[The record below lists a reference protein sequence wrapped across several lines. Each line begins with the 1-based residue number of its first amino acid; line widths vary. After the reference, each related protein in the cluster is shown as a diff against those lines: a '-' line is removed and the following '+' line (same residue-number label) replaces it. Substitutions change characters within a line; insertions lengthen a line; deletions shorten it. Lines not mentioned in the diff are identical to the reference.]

1 MSRFRNNTN
10 SSNIT
15 IYYKKN
21 SNSHNNINVDGI
33 DIKDKI
39 NFDNNMLTK
48 ITEDNTLIDNTLIDN
63 TLIDNT
69 LIVKSHIPSIGYF
82 SFDLDDLNSGKQVN
96 NIQSSPV
103 FYNRYDNNILDGLEV
118 NYKLSIK
125 DELFVKNNITAFS
138 EAVIS
143 DINFKY
149 NICDMVDG
157 LEIINKLK
165 PIRYKWKK
173 NNKDMIGFI
182 AQDVEKVLPII
193 VKDIDNI
200 KVINENKIIPYL
212 VNSIKN
218 INKRLN
224 EYRPKYI

>member
-1 MSRFRNNTN
+1 MSRFTNNTD

-21 SNSHNNINVDGI
+21 SDFHNSINVDGI
-33 DIKDKI
+33 DIQYEI
-39 NFDNNMLTK
+39 SYEDNNLLT
-48 ITEDNTLIDNTLIDN
+48 TVL
-63 TLIDNT
+63 DNT

-82 SFDLDDLNSGKQVN
+82 SFDLNNAQQAN
-96 NIQSSPV
+96 NIQSSSV

-173 NNKDMIGFI
+173 DNKDMIGFI
-182 AQDVEKVLPII
+182 AQDVEKVLPVI
-193 VKDIDNI
+193 VKDIDNV

-224 EYRPKYI
+224 EYRSRYI

>member
-1 MSRFRNNTN
+1 MSRFTNSTN

-21 SNSHNNINVDGI
+21 SEFHNNINVDGI
-33 DIKDKI
+33 DILDEI
-39 NFDNNMLTK
+39 NFNNK
-48 ITEDNTLIDNTLIDN
+48 IPQ
-63 TLIDNT
+63 DNT

-82 SFDLDDLNSGKQVN
+82 SFDLNNVN
-96 NIQSSPV
+96 NKQSSAI
-103 FYNRYDNNILDGLEV
+103 FYNRYDNNILDGLEI

-182 AQDVEKVLPII
+182 AQDVEQVLPII
-193 VKDIDNI
+193 VKDIDNV

-224 EYRPKYI
+224 EYRSRYI

>member
-1 MSRFRNNTN
+1 MSRFTNNTD

-15 IYYKKN
+15 IHYKKN
-21 SNSHNNINVDGI
+21 SDFHNNINVDGI
-33 DIKDKI
+33 DILDEV
-39 NFDNNMLTK
+39 NFDTNMLTK
-48 ITEDNTLIDNTLIDN
+48 ITQV
-63 TLIDNT
+63 NT

-82 SFDLDDLNSGKQVN
+82 SFDLNSEKQVKD
-96 NIQSSPV
+96 IKSSPI
-103 FYNRYDNNILDGLEV
+103 FHNRYDNNILDGLEI

-173 NNKDMIGFI
+173 DDKDMIGFI
-182 AQDVEKVLPII
+182 AQDVEQVLPII
-193 VKDIDNI
+193 VKDIDNV

-224 EYRPKYI
+224 EYRSRYIQ